1 MPHPRTHSW
10 TAHTIVVLAPL
21 VLLVG
26 FLVHPFLAVLPDAE
40 AVAASVEENTTR
52 WAVAHLLTN
61 VGSGLLAL
69 AFLAVRARLQAAGE
83 DRFSRVGLPFVIF
96 GSVLYGFLPGLEFAP
111 LAAVETGGDVVATQA
126 ALEPWFVPMFV
137 IGVIAFAIGAFA
149 FARGI
154 ATSGILGAG
163 TTRVVVVA
171 LALMAVARAAP
182 LGVAQFH
189 LQALAGLVAL
199 LPLAAAVRDRPLP
212 ATSARSHPRT
222 STAV

>member
-1 MPHPRTHSW
+1 MARTRTHSW
-10 TAHTIVVLAPL
+10 TAPTIVVLAPL
-21 VLLVG
+21 VLLAA

-40 AVAASVEENTTR
+40 AVAASVEANTTR

-69 AFLAVRARLQAAGE
+69 AFLAVRARLQVAGE

-111 LAAVETGGDVVATQA
+111 LAAVETGGDVGATQG
-126 ALEPWFVPMFV
+126 ALEAWFVPVFV
-137 IGVIAFAIGAFA
+137 VGVIAFAIGAFA

-154 ATSGILGAG
+154 ATSGILRAR
-163 TTRVVVVA
+163 TTQVVVVA
-171 LALMAVARAAP
+171 LALMAVARAVP

-212 ATSARSHPRT
+212 STSTRHHPRT
-222 STAV
+222 TTAV